1 MSRHA
6 VSKNG
11 YGICGELLR
20 TSPQLPQPR
29 RRLNGI
35 NNVYPDHSESKTPFP
50 AEHYLLD
57 TRLLMGGTNAN
68 GLITVQGRSRSRD
81 PGLKNSRP
89 CTKSRSRRSSSV
101 RP

>member
-1 MSRHA
+1 MSRHT

-57 TRLLMGGTNAN
+57 TRLLMGGTHGEARRH
-68 GLITVQGRSRSRD
+68 GAQ
-81 PGLKNSRP
+81 PGWFR
-89 CTKSRSRRSSSV
+89 
-101 RP
+101 